1 VEGFYA
7 VEQYAPDYTAQLT
20 QLARQNYGQSQF
32 QIRWGAEEE
41 KHADLWRNVLLFTRA
56 RTADRLEEY
65 TKQLRANAWTA
76 PFDTPLQ
83 MLFYTVFQERATQLI
98 YLNLGR
104 IAMGQHPEPCFDND
118 KDPALVDAISAIAID
133 EAAHFDFFLSVAR
146 LYLYYFPEASLKA
159 LVDVLRNFT
168 MPAAKIIP
176 NYEAFIKVL
185 YEAQLFG
192 PRMYGRDVA
201 KPALAALG
209 IDTIK
214 AVEAGIQATRDVPDQ
229 QGAVQSN
236 PVFAG
241 CTFSVV
247 ESAVHRLFDR
257 IGRYEQQVGLSTVD
271 CTTFVPHTWF

>member
-1 VEGFYA
+1 MAECLA
-7 VEQYAPDYTAQLT
+7 VHP
-20 QLARQNYGQSQF
+20 RVVP
-32 QIRWGAEEE
+32 QIGSRSI
-41 KHADLWRNVLLFTRA
+41 RRSC
-56 RTADRLEEY
+56 
-65 TKQLRANAWTA
+65 ANAWTV

-104 IAMGQHPEPCFDND
+104 IAMGQHPDPGFAKD

-146 LYLYYFPEASLKA
+146 LYHYYFPEASLKA
-159 LVDVLRNFT
+159 LVDVLRSFT

-185 YEAQLFG
+185 YVAQVFG

-229 QGAVQSN
+229 QGAVQIN

-241 CTFSVV
+241 CAFSVV
-247 ESAVHRLFDR
+247 ESAVHRLFDW

-271 CTTFVPHTWF
+271 CTTFVPYTWF